1 MDHIQ
6 DVYKKKSEMIE
17 KIWDHLTK
25 VNLKV
30 DGKPFQVVYN
40 EEEDELEYHG
50 RSGNETKVGP
60 LIDDMSRLF
69 SKPIN
74 DAIRHIE
81 NRVEIFKRYKFL
93 TFEVIN
99 EILLLT
105 AIITK
110 DGEFIND
117 PDKIDSIA
125 KELDTDVMPCLWK
138 GKISEEQKEVLMQVI
153 STDIVPTKDEFIKWV
168 KELFGTYD
176 KFPKSLISRSEEFIE
191 GLVFFY
197 DVNGKVVEYK
207 LVDPAYRN
215 LVKDNQNKNKDE
227 EITKKFEG
235 IYNIFVDWSEDNAKA
250 LDKNRIRSIEFNFI
264 EMMKNTKIYNKLM
277 NLGSGLTLSQSDS
290 YFLQLDRISD
300 ELRKEIKKHGSVYQL
315 LFEKFVKL
323 FYKAKK
329 RGFVISKE
337 FQGRVNKL
345 IDIFA
350 DYSLNENLIEINGN
364 LYFNEN
370 LLQIIIPK
378 TADEFR
384 KYLEDYNL
392 DISKTKLTNNI
403 IDLIYEKSKEIKSTI
418 NQKLPFVCNYKG
430 IPGFVTRRWVYR
442 KINDKIEPFNVFE
455 TVRGIYKGLHNSSYD
470 DQLNIISRS
479 QQGLSQEQ
487 EDLEDI
493 IKFCYHIYSSTPDRN
508 TKLTETQLNNIFD
521 NKIGDFKRLYGIYQN
536 GSLDW
541 LISQSTIVEQRIK
554 TDDICDP
561 KHWEKYI
568 TNTGKESN
576 KRNSNNQLFSPD
588 FIFSDN
594 NEEEVLNES
603 GKIISDITIND
614 PNGAVYISCKM
625 KESQLSGISVRKVM
639 QTNNNFQDAIK
650 NNKQYLDV
658 KENLHIFNNF
668 WYNFGIDPE
677 EIYNIYLNREIKEH
691 KTTYTIKSK
700 NYDKK
705 KIGSFIRKLV
715 GGNYWY
721 LKPNT
726 LSRFV
731 YPNKHKLEFEI
742 QTINI
747 SESKET
753 ITIIGKLI
761 NERKENIDC
770 KIIMRTD
777 GNGTFPYRLF
787 PSVNVF
793 DLLDLISD
801 KVKIK

>member
-6 DVYKKKSEMIE
+6 DIYKKKPQMIE
-17 KIWDHLTK
+17 KIWDNLTK

-40 EEEDELEYHG
+40 EDTDELEYHG

-60 LIDDMSRLF
+60 LIDDMNRLF

-74 DAIRHIE
+74 DAINHIE
-81 NRVEIFKRYKFL
+81 KRKDIFKDYKFL
-93 TFEVIN
+93 TFEVIGG
-99 EILLLT
+99 ILLLT

-110 DGEFIND
+110 DGKFINN
-117 PDKIDSIA
+117 PDEILEISK
-125 KELDTDVMPCLWK
+125 KLETDVMPCLWE
-138 GKISEEQKEVLMQVI
+138 GKLSNDQKTILMDAI
-153 STDIVPTKDEFIKWV
+153 STDIIPTKGEFVEWV
-168 KELFGTYD
+168 KSLFGSYS
-176 KFPKSLISRSEEFIE
+176 KFPKNLISRSEEFIE

-197 DVNGKVVEYK
+197 DVDGKIVEYK

-215 LVKDNQNKNKDE
+215 LVKNNQNKNKDDE
-227 EITKKFEG
+227 TAKKFKD
-235 IYNIFVDWSEDNAKA
+235 IYNIFVDWSEENAKA
-250 LDKNRIRSIEFNFI
+250 LDSNRIRSIEFNFI

-277 NLGSGLTLSQSDS
+277 NIGSGLTINQSDS
-290 YFLQLDRISD
+290 YFLQLDRVSD
-300 ELRKEIKKHGSVYQL
+300 ELRKLIKKHGNVYQL

-323 FYKAKK
+323 FYKSKK

-337 FQGRVNKL
+337 FQERVNKL
-345 IDIFA
+345 VEVFA
-350 DYSLNENLIEINGN
+350 DYNLDENLVEINGK

-378 TADEFR
+378 NTNEF
-384 KYLEDYNL
+384 KEYLKEYKL
-392 DISKTKLTNNI
+392 DISKIKLTDDI
-403 IDLIYEKSKEIKSTI
+403 INLIYEKSKEIKSSI
-418 NQKLPFVCNYKG
+418 NQNLPFVCNYKG

-442 KINDKIEPFNVFE
+442 KINDKITPFDVFK
-455 TVRGIYKGLHNSSYD
+455 TVRGVYKGLHNSSYD
-470 DQLNIISRS
+470 DDLNMISRH

-493 IKFCYHIYSSTPDRN
+493 ISFCYHIYSSTPNRN
-508 TKLTETQLNNIFD
+508 IKLNETQLNNIFD
-521 NKIGDFKRLYGIYQN
+521 NKIGDLKRFYGIYQN
-536 GSLDW
+536 GNLDW
-541 LISQSTIVEQRIK
+541 LISKSAEVEQNINN
-554 TDDICDP
+554 DNICNP
-561 KHWEKYI
+561 INWKKYI
-568 TNTGKESN
+568 NNTGKESN
-576 KRNSNNQLFSPD
+576 KRNANNQLFSPN

-594 NEEEVLNES
+594 NDEEVLIES

-614 PNGAVYISCKM
+614 PNEPVYISCKM

-639 QTNNNFQDAIK
+639 QTNDNFQNAIK
-650 NNKQYLDV
+650 NNKQYKDI

-668 WYNFGIDPE
+668 WNNFGIDPE
-677 EIYNIYLNREIKEH
+677 EIYNIYLKREIQESKI
-691 KTTYTIKSK
+691 TYTIKNK
-700 NYDKK
+700 KYDKK

-742 QTINI
+742 QIINI
-747 SESKET
+747 SDSKET
-753 ITIIGKLI
+753 ITIVGKLI

-770 KIIMRTD
+770 KLIMRTD
-777 GNGTFPYRLF
+777 GNGTFPYGLF

>member
-17 KIWDHLTK
+17 KIWNHLTK

-117 PDKIDSIA
+117 PDKIDNIA

-153 STDIVPTKDEFIKWV
+153 STNIVPTKDEFIKWV

-227 EITKKFEG
+227 EIAKKFER
-235 IYNIFVDWSEDNAKA
+235 IYNIFVDWSEDNVKT

-290 YFLQLDRISD
+290 YFLQLDRVSD
-300 ELRKEIKKHGSVYQL
+300 ELRKEIKKHGNVYQL

-337 FQGRVNKL
+337 FQERVNKL
-345 IDIFA
+345 VDIFA
-350 DYSLNENLIEINGN
+350 DYTLNEDEIEINGEILLESSQLELDIHEEEIDDESLQQFLDYLESNKENKKIFIPFIKKWKLAQLHDLMSYIESSGLSKNVVESMLSEVSFTTVNTILNIITNNNNEKDTLLFDGINDVEKHNIISFN
-364 LYFNEN
+364 LFDKIVN
-370 LLQIIIPK
+370 LLQQQNDNITKTDVLKLFNNVITNKNSAVGPGENLVALLFNNAKKANKGDIMVDNKLIEFKNGGKLSTVSCNGTIGNILNNLSTKEHNLVDILSTNKATSYNDILKLIPNINDNN
-378 TADEFR
+378 AIDNEF
-384 KYLEDYNL
+384 KKFFKNVKNNE
-392 DISKTKLTNNI
+392 INI
-403 IDLIYEKSKEIKSTI
+403 INDFVSKDENKKISFISIIGAASIIYYSLHEEFHYLLVMYKSTSTKKIKIPGLIIKCNNNLSPIAIDDIINNDLFNEIIFGFNKSIAFNSRAGGGLEIK
-418 NQKLPFVCNYKG
+418 
-430 IPGFVTRRWVYR
+430 
-442 KINDKIEPFNVFE
+442 
-455 TVRGIYKGLHNSSYD
+455 
-470 DQLNIISRS
+470 
-479 QQGLSQEQ
+479 
-487 EDLEDI
+487 
-493 IKFCYHIYSSTPDRN
+493 
-508 TKLTETQLNNIFD
+508 
-521 NKIGDFKRLYGIYQN
+521 
-536 GSLDW
+536 
-541 LISQSTIVEQRIK
+541 
-554 TDDICDP
+554 
-561 KHWEKYI
+561 
-568 TNTGKESN
+568 
-576 KRNSNNQLFSPD
+576 
-588 FIFSDN
+588 
-594 NEEEVLNES
+594 
-603 GKIISDITIND
+603 
-614 PNGAVYISCKM
+614 
-625 KESQLSGISVRKVM
+625 
-639 QTNNNFQDAIK
+639 
-650 NNKQYLDV
+650 
-658 KENLHIFNNF
+658 LHI
-668 WYNFGIDPE
+668 
-677 EIYNIYLNREIKEH
+677 K
-691 KTTYTIKSK
+691 
-700 NYDKK
+700 
-705 KIGSFIRKLV
+705 
-715 GGNYWY
+715 
-721 LKPNT
+721 
-726 LSRFV
+726 
-731 YPNKHKLEFEI
+731 
-742 QTINI
+742 
-747 SESKET
+747 
-753 ITIIGKLI
+753 
-761 NERKENIDC
+761 
-770 KIIMRTD
+770 
-777 GNGTFPYRLF
+777 
-787 PSVNVF
+787 
-793 DLLDLISD
+793 
-801 KVKIK
+801 